1 MICEKN
7 RKPNGRAAT
16 IGTFDGVHRGHLDVI
31 GQLERRASEEGLE
44 PVVVTFDRH
53 PLEVV
58 APERVPSLLTTAAER
73 LHLLGAT
80 GVEVSVYSFT
90 RELMG
95 LTAREWLAR
104 LRRDLGVT
112 LLLMGHDHTF
122 GCDGKQLTLTDFQR
136 IGAEEGVRVERATAL
151 PGVSSSRIRALLAE
165 GNVEEAA
172 LLLGRPF
179 SREGEVVHGRAIG
192 RTIHFPTANI
202 LPAPGLLT
210 PRAGVYAALARVD
223 ADLPRPALVNIGRR
237 PTVESNGHITIETHI
252 PGFSGDLYGRHLRIE
267 FQRFIREEVK
277 FDSLDSLSTQIA
289 LDLESLKNF
298 APLQIFY

>member
-7 RKPNGRAAT
+7 RKHTERAAT

-31 GQLERRASEEGLE
+31 GQLQQRAAEEGLR

-58 APERVPSLLTTAAER
+58 APERTPQLLTTAAER
-73 LHLLGAT
+73 LHLLAAT

-95 LTAREWLAR
+95 VTAREWLAR
-104 LRRDLGVT
+104 LRRELGVT

-122 GCDGKQLTLTDFQR
+122 GCDGKGLALSDFQR
-136 IGAEEGVRVERATAL
+136 IGAEEGVMVERAKAL

-165 GNVEEAA
+165 GDAAEAA
-172 LLLGRPF
+172 RLLGRPF
-179 SREGEVVHGRAIG
+179 SREGEVVHGNALG
-192 RTIHFPTANI
+192 RTIGVPTANI
-202 LPAPGLLT
+202 LPAHGLLI
-210 PRAGVYAALARVD
+210 PRAGVYAATASID
-223 ADLPRPALVNIGRR
+223 AGKPLPAIVNIGRR
-237 PTVESNGHITIETHI
+237 PTVAQAGDITIETHI
-252 PGFSGDLYGRHLRIE
+252 PDFCGDLYGHHLRID
-267 FQRFIREEVK
+267 FQNFIREEMK
-277 FDSLDSLSTQIA
+277 FDSLGALKTQIA
-289 LDLESLKNF
+289 RDIESLKNF